1 MDTIKVYLNQTELNI
16 RLKKNRLRRHNN
28 ETISYHHI
36 KCPEKFNTSPH
47 MDHIH
52 YPIIAQKRSA
62 TKITSFENNNYIRVR
77 IQSYSEMILAEERY
91 ENSRSEEKAK
101 R

>member
-1 MDTIKVYLNQTELNI
+1 
-16 RLKKNRLRRHNN
+16 
-28 ETISYHHI
+28 
-36 KCPEKFNTSPH
+36 

-52 YPIIAQKRSA
+52 HPIIAQKRSA
-62 TKITSFENNNYIRVR
+62 TKITSFENNKYIRVR
-77 IQSYSEMILAEERY
+77 IQSDSEMILAEERY